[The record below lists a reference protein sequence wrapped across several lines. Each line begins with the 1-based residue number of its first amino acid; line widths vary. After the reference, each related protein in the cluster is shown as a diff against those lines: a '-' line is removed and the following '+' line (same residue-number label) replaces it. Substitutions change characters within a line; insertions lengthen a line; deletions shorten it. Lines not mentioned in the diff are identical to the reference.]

1 MAKAVFG
8 KTGQRHSITVRVTDV
23 PLVLSSFPA
32 RIDFGVKVSW
42 SAPPSAWRLWLL
54 CLQGEKT
61 SWETRAPVLGLLSQG
76 SRGTGRHASAPEADS
91 ESLAGTHRPP
101 DSLKKKKTQA
111 AAITAQLLANQSLLF
126 LQQQQ
131 KTPVNR
137 DVKKT
142 PDC

>member
-32 RIDFGVKVSW
+32 RIDSGVKVSW

-54 CLQGEKT
+54 CLHGEKT

-76 SRGTGRHASAPEADS
+76 SGGQ
-91 ESLAGTHRPP
+91 AGTP
-101 DSLKKKKTQA
+101 
-111 AAITAQLLANQSLLF
+111 LL
-126 LQQQQ
+126 Q
-131 KTPVNR
+131 KRIPKASQGHIGPQTR
-137 DVKKT
+137 
-142 PDC
+142 

>member
-1 MAKAVFG
+1 MAPLASLS
-8 KTGQRHSITVRVTDV
+8 TGGENELGDESPCAGASIT
-23 PLVLSSFPA
+23 
-32 RIDFGVKVSW
+32 
-42 SAPPSAWRLWLL
+42 
-54 CLQGEKT
+54 GE
-61 SWETRAPVLGLLSQG
+61 
-76 SRGTGRHASAPEADS
+76 RGTGGHASAPEADS

>member
-54 CLQGEKT
+54 CLHGEKT

-101 DSLKKKKTQA
+101 DSLKKKKNA
-111 AAITAQLLANQSLLF
+111 GCCNHSSTACKPESSIPPATAENS
-126 LQQQQ
+126 
-131 KTPVNR
+131 
-137 DVKKT
+137 
-142 PDC
+142 C

>member
-61 SWETRAPVLGLLSQG
+61 SWETRAAVLGLLSQG
-76 SRGTGRHASAPEADS
+76 SRGTGGHASAPEADS

-101 DSLKKKKTQA
+101 DSLKKKKKRRLLQSQLNCLQTRVFYSSSNSRKLLL
-111 AAITAQLLANQSLLF
+111 TA
-126 LQQQQ
+126 
-131 KTPVNR
+131 T
-137 DVKKT
+137 
-142 PDC
+142 